1 MTIRVHEA
9 DGTPYEHVLDI
20 RDPSKRYE
28 VPFNTKYKRIRRQTK
43 RYQARAAALAAAAAD
58 DAEVQE
64 ETSLIDMSYG
74 LNIWEEEEERIK
86 WRVHDWTDEDDEK
99 MAHATYEWIR
109 IDADFEWICTINFE
123 QPDFMWVSQLTRDRD
138 VVAQLEAVHALAR
151 LPTPVVASIL
161 ARTVLTTNYFL
172 RIRTEAVLAL
182 VSVRSAVRSI

>member
-1 MTIRVHEA
+1 MHEA

-20 RDPSKRYE
+20 REATKKYE

-74 LNIWEEEEERIK
+74 LNIWEEEEERDR
-86 WRVHDWTDEDDEK
+86 WRVHDWTEEDDEK

-109 IDADFEWICTINFE
+109 IDADFEWICTLNFE

-138 VVAQLEAVHALAR
+138 VVAQLEAVHALSK

-182 VSVRSAVRSI
+182 VSVSALLEQ